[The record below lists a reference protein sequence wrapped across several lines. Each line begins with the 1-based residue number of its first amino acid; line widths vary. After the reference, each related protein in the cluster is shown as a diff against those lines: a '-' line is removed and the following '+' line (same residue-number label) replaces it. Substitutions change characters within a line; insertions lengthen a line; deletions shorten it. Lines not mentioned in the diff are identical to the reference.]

1 MEDDQE
7 RLAAKN

>member
-7 RLAAKN
+7 RL